1 MKLRRDPMV
10 AAAEL
15 VVTLERLCK
24 EPNSLL
30 TYDEECSCFTEESL
44 AGLVCTVGELNTWPS
59 ASNVIPGQVSLP
71 STTLL
76 GPAAELV
83 AQISQL
89 NLGAVPT
96 TGKLHGGHPRDG
108 RPSKGD
114 DRDELLEACSPEM
127 R

>member
-24 EPNSLL
+24 EPNKLL

-59 ASNVIPGQVSLP
+59 ASNVIPGQVSFP
-71 STTLL
+71 
-76 GPAAELV
+76 V
-83 AQISQL
+83 
-89 NLGAVPT
+89 V
-96 TGKLHGGHPRDG
+96 
-108 RPSKGD
+108 
-114 DRDELLEACSPEM
+114 
-127 R
+127 